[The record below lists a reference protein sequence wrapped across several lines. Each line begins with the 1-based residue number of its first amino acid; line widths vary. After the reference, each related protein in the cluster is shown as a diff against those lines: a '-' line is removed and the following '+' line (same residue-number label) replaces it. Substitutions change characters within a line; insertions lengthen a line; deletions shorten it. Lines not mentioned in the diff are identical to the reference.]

1 MKTLFILF
9 MLMCLNSPGQSVE
22 MKQLMLNIEKLAAMK
37 AQYQTMVNGY
47 RTLENGYRQV
57 SDLAKGNFL
66 LHQDY
71 LDGLLAVSPAVRQ
84 NGRIQSILQ
93 RHAKMVDHYHFTIQQ
108 LRTGSQLKANEFQ
121 QLKTSMQELIQVS
134 SQSIDEMIDVLT
146 PGKMRMNDEERIS
159 IINRLDCEGIRLSEQ
174 LGVIAERYRSLYERR
189 KQKQQE
195 LKRMKSLYGIQP

>member
-57 SDLAKGNFL
+57 SDLAKGNFF

-71 LDGLLAVSPAVRQ
+71 LDGLLA
-84 NGRIQSILQ
+84 RIF
-93 RHAKMVDHYHFTIQQ
+93 K
-108 LRTGSQLKANEFQ
+108 
-121 QLKTSMQELIQVS
+121 
-134 SQSIDEMIDVLT
+134 
-146 PGKMRMNDEERIS
+146 
-159 IINRLDCEGIRLSEQ
+159 
-174 LGVIAERYRSLYERR
+174 
-189 KQKQQE
+189 
-195 LKRMKSLYGIQP
+195 